1 LDDGSDSVA
10 VIEAGDGAGD
20 PADDPAGAVIDGGA
34 DAAADE
40 GAGDGAGPAIDG
52 RAVFVAAGS
61 TGFSVPRSTIM
72 AMRRL
77 AAARGSAGT
86 SGSRSA
92 SPVTR
97 LTRDSARPLSVNS
110 RRVAFARSVDS
121 SQFVL
126 PVPA

>member
-1 LDDGSDSVA
+1 MDGADDA
-10 VIEAGDGAGD
+10 AGRAIDGGTDDGAGRA
-20 PADDPAGAVIDGGA
+20 AD
-34 DAAADE
+34 DAAA
-40 GAGDGAGPAIDG
+40 APIDGAAD
-52 RAVFVAAGS
+52 FVAAGS
-61 TGFSVPRSTIM
+61 TGFSVPRSTMM

-77 AAARGSAGT
+77 AAASGSAGT

-97 LTRDSARPLSVNS
+97 LTRESANPLSVNS

-121 SQFVL
+121 SQLVL